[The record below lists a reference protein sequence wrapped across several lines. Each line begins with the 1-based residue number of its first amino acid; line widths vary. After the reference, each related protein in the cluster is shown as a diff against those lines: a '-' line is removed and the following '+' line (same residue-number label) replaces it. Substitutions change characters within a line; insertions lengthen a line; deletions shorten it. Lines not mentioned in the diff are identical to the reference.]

1 MVGQAP
7 IARALAAI
15 GSALRYGVESYDG
28 DLPVGT
34 AGLVVASHGRDEKQA
49 LEAALQAGVPYV
61 GLVASAERGRAVVDT
76 LAVSDELKAQVHT
89 PAGLDLGARTSEEV
103 ALSILAE
110 IVASRPA
117 ADPT

>member
-1 MVGQAP
+1 
-7 IARALAAI
+7 
-15 GSALRYGVESYDG
+15 
-28 DLPVGT
+28 
-34 AGLVVASHGRDEKQA
+34 
-49 LEAALQAGVPYV
+49 
-61 GLVASAERGRAVVDT
+61 
-76 LAVSDELKAQVHT
+76 VSDELKAQVHT